1 MSGLTTI
8 CPHTM
13 YVCPWEQGKKKQ
25 EKSARACHASY
36 MVSWGTKKNQAKKM
50 NTRASMRAEALD
62 VKAQEELVPE
72 VQLTV
77 VCWS

>member
-1 MSGLTTI
+1 M
-8 CPHTM
+8 
-13 YVCPWEQGKKKQ
+13 
-25 EKSARACHASY
+25 KSNINNDKPLIILCIDTNNLSKNIIKY
-36 MVSWGTKKNQAKKM
+36 SFNQAKKM

>member
-1 MSGLTTI
+1 
-8 CPHTM
+8 
-13 YVCPWEQGKKKQ
+13 
-25 EKSARACHASY
+25 
-36 MVSWGTKKNQAKKM
+36 M

-62 VKAQEELVPE
+62 VKAHEELVPE

>member
-8 CPHTM
+8 CPLCI
-13 YVCPWEQGKKKQ
+13 YVLGKK
-25 EKSARACHASY
+25 EKKKKEESARACHASY